1 MNKIIILIF
10 FMLLLTGCGNSKEL
24 ENRDYVMAIGID
36 DKNGY
41 DVSVAVAKLS
51 YGSDNKKQE
60 ETIYKAN
67 GKTINEAISVINNKT
82 KGNLYLGHNKVMVL
96 SENYKDYDSLI
107 NYVSN
112 NIEISRD
119 TVVVKAKNPEEILKS
134 QNNEDNASDYIYDYY
149 NDINKVDLDKIMDYY
164 NKKENINLP
173 AVVVED
179 KNIIIK

>member
-1 MNKIIILIF
+1 MNKVIILIF
-10 FMLLLTGCGNSKEL
+10 LVILLTGCGNSKEL

-36 DKNGY
+36 EKNGY

-60 ETIYKAN
+60 ETIYKGS

-107 NYVSN
+107 NYVSD

-119 TVVVKAKNPEEILKS
+119 TVIMKAENPEEILKS
-134 QNNEDNASDYIYDYY
+134 KNNDDNASDYIYDYY
-149 NDINKVDLDKIMDYY
+149 NDINKVDLDKFMDYY
-164 NKKENINLP
+164 NKKESINLP
-173 AVVVED
+173 VAGIED

>member
-1 MNKIIILIF
+1 
-10 FMLLLTGCGNSKEL
+10 MLLLTGCGNSKEL

-36 DKNGY
+36 EKNGY

-51 YGSDNKKQE
+51 YGSNNEKHE
-60 ETIYKAN
+60 ETIYKGN

-107 NYVSN
+107 NYVSD

-119 TVVVKAKNPEEILKS
+119 TVIMKAENPEEILKS
-134 QNNEDNASDYIYDYY
+134 KNNDDNASDYIYDYY
-149 NDINKVDLDKIMDYY
+149 NNINKVDLDKFMDYY
-164 NKKENINLP
+164 NKGENINLP
-173 AVVVED
+173 VAIIED
-179 KNIIIK
+179 KNIIIKKTNVKSG